1 MKKSMFQAARRI
13 FAFFAL
19 ALFASF
25 GACNTLTLGIVPQQ
39 SAKKLAETWQPL
51 INYISEHAD
60 IDVVFKIA
68 KDIPTFEQR
77 LAEGEYDIAYM
88 NPFHFVVFN
97 DSVGYRALARQKDK
111 RIKGIVV
118 VNANSTITSLDD
130 LNGKQIAFPSP
141 AAFAATIIPSAYLK
155 QQGVIFTPRY
165 VHSHDSVYLNVQ
177 RGFFNAGGGIIRTL
191 NGVDENT
198 RSAFR
203 VLWESDGY
211 TPHAIA
217 THPRITKTQREALL
231 DALLT
236 LSEDKDNHQLLK
248 NIGFKGFMSSA
259 DEDWDDVRALGITSL
274 ARPQL

>member
-1 MKKSMFQAARRI
+1 MSY
-13 FAFFAL
+13 
-19 ALFASF
+19 SV
-25 GACNTLTLGIVPQQ
+25 GIIR
-39 SAKKLAETWQPL
+39 SLSNLSKGK
-51 INYISEHAD
+51 
-60 IDVVFKIA
+60 
-68 KDIPTFEQR
+68 
-77 LAEGEYDIAYM
+77 YDIAYM
-88 NPFHFVVFN
+88 NPYHFVVFN

-203 VLWESDGY
+203 SGACGV
-211 TPHAIA
+211 
-217 THPRITKTQREALL
+217 PRLVSRIPTRGGC
-231 DALLT
+231 
-236 LSEDKDNHQLLK
+236 SW
-248 NIGFKGFMSSA
+248 S
-259 DEDWDDVRALGITSL
+259 
-274 ARPQL
+274 